1 MVVCS
6 AVTISATVFES
17 PISFINISS
26 SSSVFDSTRST
37 ETIGKGATAAVTD
50 DVGVR
55 VSDDA
60 KVVGCCLKYSDK
72 SGEIT
77 ISSSH

>member
-6 AVTISATVFES
+6 AVTISATLFES
-17 PISFINISS
+17 PMSVINI
-26 SSSVFDSTRST
+26 SSSVFDSSRST
-37 ETIGKGATAAVTD
+37 ETSGNGVTAAAAVTD

-60 KVVGCCLKYSDK
+60 NVVGCCLKYSDK

>member
-17 PISFINISS
+17 PMSFINIS

-37 ETIGKGATAAVTD
+37 ETSGKGATAAVTD